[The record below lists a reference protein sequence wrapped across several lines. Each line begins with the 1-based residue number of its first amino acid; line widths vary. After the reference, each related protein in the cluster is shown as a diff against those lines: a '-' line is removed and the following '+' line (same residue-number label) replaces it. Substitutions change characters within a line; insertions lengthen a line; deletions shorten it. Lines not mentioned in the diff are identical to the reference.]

1 VTAVPEPVEGPSA
14 EIRAQAAERL
24 AGLAT
29 PAGALGR
36 LGDLAVWVAATQG
49 AMPPE
54 PIDRVRAVIF
64 AGDHGVA
71 DHGVSAY
78 PKAVTPAMV
87 RTFLAGRAGVSVL
100 AAQHGVTVRVLDIG
114 VDDDLD
120 GVDPA
125 VQEFKIRRGSG
136 AIHLEDAMTPAETR
150 EAIEAGAVVAV
161 KEIAAGAQLL
171 VCGDMGIG
179 NTTPAAALIAA
190 SLGVP
195 AAEVTGRGTGIDET
209 ALAHKID
216 VVQAA
221 LDRAGD
227 RVDDRVDT
235 LTALGSAD
243 IAAAAGFMAAA
254 ARAGVPVLL
263 DGLISVAS
271 ALMAERLAPGAAA
284 WFAAGHRSTEP
295 AQSLALDKLG
305 LVPVLD
311 LGMRLG
317 EGSGAVAAVP
327 IVRSAAL
334 LLRDVALLADLD
346 LG

>member
-1 VTAVPEPVEGPSA
+1 MTTVEAPSA
-14 EIRAQAAERL
+14 ELRARAAERL

-36 LGDLAVWVAATQG
+36 LGELAVWVAATQG
-49 AMPPE
+49 AVPPE
-54 PIDRVRAVIF
+54 PVDRVRAVIF

-100 AAQHGVTVRVLDIG
+100 AAQHDVTMRVLDIG
-114 VDDDLD
+114 VDDDLA

-136 AIHLEDAMTPAETR
+136 AIHVEDAMTADETR
-150 EAIEAGAVVAV
+150 LAVEAGAVVAV
-161 KEIAAGAQLL
+161 EEIAAGAQLL
-171 VCGDMGIG
+171 VSGDMGIG

-190 SLGVP
+190 SLGMP

-209 ALAHKID
+209 ALAQKID
-216 VVQAA
+216 IVQTA

-227 RVDDRVDT
+227 RVDDPVDT
-235 LTALGSAD
+235 LTALGSPD

-254 ARAGVPVLL
+254 ASAGVPVLL

-271 ALMAERLAPGAAA
+271 ALMAERIAPGSHA

-295 AQSLALDKLG
+295 AQSLALEKLG
-305 LVPVLD
+305 LEPVLD

>member
-1 VTAVPEPVEGPSA
+1 MVPEPVEGPSA
-14 EIRAQAAERL
+14 ELRAQAEERL

-29 PAGALGR
+29 PAGALGQ
-36 LGDLAVWVAATQG
+36 LGDLAVWVAVTQG
-49 AMPPE
+49 AVPPE
-54 PIDRVRAVIF
+54 TIDRVRAVIF

-87 RTFLAGRAGVSVL
+87 HTFLAGRAGVSVL
-100 AAQHGVTVRVLDIG
+100 ASQHGVTVRVLDIG
-114 VDDDLD
+114 VDDDLA

-125 VQEFKIRRGSG
+125 VQAFKIRRGSG
-136 AIHLEDAMTPAETR
+136 AIHVEDAMTSAETQ
-150 EAIEAGAVVAV
+150 AALDAGAAVAAE
-161 KEIAAGAQLL
+161 EIAAGAQLL
-171 VCGDMGIG
+171 VSGDMGIG

-190 SLGVP
+190 SLGMP
-195 AAEVTGRGTGIDET
+195 AAEVTGRGTGIDEA

-227 RVDDRVDT
+227 RVDDPIDT

-243 IAAAAGFMAAA
+243 LAAATGFMAAA

-263 DGLISVAS
+263 DGVISVAS

-295 AQSLALDKLG
+295 AQTLALDKLG

-334 LLRDVALLADLD
+334 VLRDVALLADLH

>member
-1 VTAVPEPVEGPSA
+1 MTVRPPSA
-14 EIRAQAAERL
+14 AVQTEAAERL

-49 AMPPE
+49 AVPPE

-100 AAQHGVTVRVLDIG
+100 AAQHGITVRVLDVG
-114 VDDDLD
+114 VDDDLE

-125 VQEFKIRRGSG
+125 VQAFKIRRGSG
-136 AIHLEDAMTPAETR
+136 AIHVEDAMTAAETQS
-150 EAIEAGAVVAV
+150 ALDAGAAVAAEEV
-161 KEIAAGAQLL
+161 AAGAQLL
-171 VCGDMGIG
+171 VSGDMGIG

-195 AAEVTGRGTGIDET
+195 AAEVTGRGTGIDEA

-216 VVQAA
+216 IVRAA

-227 RVDDRVDT
+227 RVDDPVDT
-235 LTALGSAD
+235 LTALGSPD

-254 ARAGVPVLL
+254 AQAGVPVLL

-271 ALMAERLAPGAAA
+271 AVMAERLAPGAAA

-305 LVPVLD
+305 LVPALD